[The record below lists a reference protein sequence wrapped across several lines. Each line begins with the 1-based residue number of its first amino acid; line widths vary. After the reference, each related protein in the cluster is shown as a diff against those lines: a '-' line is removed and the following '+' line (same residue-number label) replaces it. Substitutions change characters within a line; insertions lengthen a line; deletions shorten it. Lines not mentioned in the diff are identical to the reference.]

1 MSWLRRRRRDQAG
14 PVAAVTRTAIA
25 ATGTPARRRA
35 IARPR
40 TPGAE
45 PIPGIWGDG
54 ELRPMSGRQLRRL
67 HLPPHRATSDVLQV
81 LYPWMADSGFG
92 ALGPLVGHNLLSGSA
107 FCADPWEWYEHGLIS
122 NPNAIVF
129 GEIGSRK
136 STLVKT
142 MIARGHEFGR
152 DAFVTDVKS
161 EYSDLA
167 AHLGVDP
174 IYLGPGL
181 PARLN
186 PFDPGHERDAA
197 DDVAERQ
204 LAMLTAL
211 STAVLDRPLS
221 QAELSLCKI
230 AIAEVTDATLQPTAS
245 TGANT
250 TDTAAA
256 LLQPGRR
263 PRVPLLPE
271 VIDAMLHPTPRLVDA
286 LPVDRG
292 ELREKTADLIMGLQR
307 LLDGDLRGMFDTHTN
322 IDVGPDSR
330 FIVVNLSKIMEMR
343 RSALPLVRICATSWL
358 HSALARHDGRRRY
371 VIADEAWA
379 DLTLGTLRWYQSMR
393 KLSRQYLASNW
404 LVFHQPIDILSGE
417 HEALALSLIADTGTV
432 ILYKQKPQQ
441 LPLCAQYFGLNETEQ
456 HLLRDLRPG
465 VALWKIQDHRTALV
479 QHIRSSAEARFTHTD
494 PHTDSEAGP
503 PAGPQPDQH
512 NAAGTGPALNGSRAD
527 APGASDAPGAPR
539 VADVPDAANPSAP
552 AAAQRNP

>member
-1 MSWLRRRRRDQAG
+1 MSWWPRGRRTRAREQAG

-25 ATGTPARRRA
+25 ATGAPAGRRA

-40 TPGAE
+40 IPGGE
-45 PIPGIWGDG
+45 PISGIWGDG
-54 ELRPMSGRQLRRL
+54 ELRPMAGRQLRRL
-67 HLPPHRATSDVLQV
+67 RLPSHRATSDVLQV

-92 ALGPLVGHNLLSGSA
+92 ALGPLVGTNLLSGSS

-122 NPNAIVF
+122 NPNAILF

-136 STLVKT
+136 STLIKT
-142 MIARGHEFGR
+142 MIARGFEFGR

-167 AHLGVDP
+167 AHLGADP
-174 IYLGPGL
+174 IHLGPGL
-181 PARLN
+181 AARLN
-186 PFDPGHERDAA
+186 PFDPGHERDAV

-230 AIAEVTDATLQPTAS
+230 AIADVTDASLQPTPRV
-245 TGANT
+245 GAQAPHT
-250 TDTAAA
+250 PLARLHPAD
-256 LLQPGRR
+256 RS
-263 PRVPLLPE
+263 RVPLLPE
-271 VIDAMLHPTPRLVDA
+271 VIDAMLHPSPRLVDA

-307 LLDGDLRGMFDTHTN
+307 LLDGDLRGMFDAHTN

-330 FIVVNLSKIMEMR
+330 CIVVNLSKIMEMR

-404 LVFHQPIDILSGE
+404 LVFHQPIDLLSGE
-417 HEALALSLIADTGTV
+417 HEALALSLVADTGTV

-441 LPLCAQYFGLNETEQ
+441 LSLCAQYFGLNDTEQ
-456 HLLRDLRPG
+456 RLLRDLRPG

-479 QHIRSSAEARFTHTD
+479 QHIRTSAEARFTHTD
-494 PHTDSEAGP
+494 PPPDSHD
-503 PAGPQPDQH
+503 GPQTAPQD
-512 NAAGTGPALNGSRAD
+512 AAAQAAPAATGSRAPR
-527 APGASDAPGAPR
+527 AFGAEGRSD
-539 VADVPDAANPSAP
+539 PSAFT
-552 AAAQRNP
+552 AAQGNP